1 MNSTS
6 VEVVYVCSGG
16 KLLPGKRISLGVALK
31 LMTGSKSV
39 VNLLSRFGHCIS
51 NEKVRKTDIG
61 MESFLTSSNSLV
73 PDQII
78 KTPQLYTALA
88 WGNFDV
94 NLEMLSGADPVQHT
108 YKICYQIYHQQYKFL
123 KKSLKPHAKGENKG
137 YYIGIEGSS

>member
-78 KTPQLYTALA
+78 IQLYTVLV

-94 NLEMLSGADPVQHT
+94 NLETLSGAYPVQHT
-108 YKICYQIYHQQYKFL
+108 YRICYQIYHQQYKFL
-123 KKSLKPHAKGENKG
+123 KKSLKPHAKEENKG
-137 YYIGIEGSS
+137 YYISIEGSS